1 MSDVDLAYTPM
12 TQLRHLL
19 DSRQVSSL
27 ELTELYLR
35 RIEALNPKLNAI

>member
-27 ELTELYLR
+27 ELTELYLS
-35 RIEALNPKLNAI
+35 ASNPSTQSLTLI